1 MDCQMD
7 YQKVMLLLHSLL
19 VLDLTLRRNVPTSV
33 GLLSEELGDEL
44 GLLKGDELGEVDG
57 VSDRVAADSDVLAAD
72 SDVLGGVDDGYVDGE
87 ADESADGSTSIL
99 IRNR

>member
-1 MDCQMD
+1 MG

-57 VSDRVAADSDVLAAD
+57 VSDRVAADSDVL
-72 SDVLGGVDDGYVDGE
+72 GGVDDGYVDGE